1 MGALMDGLRKTIDAA
16 LRRDRQAF
24 LDCFTDDCEY
34 VWHVGKRPLIGKE
47 WLAKFLDR
55 YWAEMADNTWVV
67 DRFAENG
74 NVLMAE
80 GCETYVIKATGAKV
94 VHPYMGV
101 YEFRDGKIAKMRD
114 YYDMGNGAT

>member
-1 MGALMDGLRKTIDAA
+1 MSALIDGLHKTIDAA

-24 LDCFTDDCEY
+24 LDSFTDDCEY
-34 VWHVGKRPLIGKE
+34 VWHVGKRPLNGKE

-55 YWAEMADNTWVV
+55 YWAEMADNTWEIH
-67 DRFAENG
+67 RYAENG

-80 GCETYVIKATGAKV
+80 GIETYVVKATGEKV